1 MSREQRGPNEK
12 LGTVLA
18 LAGISNA
25 GLARR
30 VNDLGAQRGLTL
42 RYDKTSVAR
51 WVSKGMVPQGA
62 APHLIAAAIGAKLG
76 RPVPLHE
83 IGLADAD
90 PAPEVGLAFPRD
102 VAEAVRSATELYRLD
117 LAGRRAGSGGI
128 WQSLA
133 GSFSVSAYATPASR
147 WLISPADPSV
157 ERDAN
162 AARTAVLGPQ
172 GTTEGA
178 RTGAGAHGAP
188 GRAAGSSDVE
198 TTTESSTTAPAASST
213 EPSPTPDTADGAA
226 HGTPDAGGYSRVPAG
241 PAETPGSRRQSGPPA
256 AAGARPAAG
265 AQAADPPGPGTPA
278 PGSPRTASIPT
289 QPGPQNTSASG
300 TAASASARAVRS
312 DRAAKAA
319 PAPSAP
325 PRRGGGGASTGTGT
339 GTLAPPVTSDISP
352 LRVGHSDVAKLRE
365 AAQDARRWDSKYGGG
380 DWRSSMVPEC
390 LRVDAAPLLLGSY
403 SDEVGRA
410 LFGAAAELTRLAGW
424 MAFDTGQQEAAQRY
438 YIQALRL
445 ARAAADVPLGG
456 YVLASMSLQATYRG
470 FADEG
475 VDLAQAAVERNR
487 GLATARTMSF
497 FRLVEA
503 RAHAKA
509 NDAPAAG
516 AALKAAEGWLERSRD
531 GDADPSWL
539 GFYSYDR
546 FAADAAEC
554 HLDLKAPRQ
563 VRRFTEQA
571 LSRPTEE
578 FVRSH
583 GLRLVVS
590 AVAELESGNLDA
602 ACAAGTRAVEV
613 AGRISSAR
621 TTEYVR
627 DLLHRLEPYGHEPRV
642 AELRERAR
650 PLLVAPA

>member
-1 MSREQRGPNEK
+1 MSRELREPNEK
-12 LGTVLA
+12 LGAVLA

-102 VAEAVRSATELYRLD
+102 VGAAVRSATDLYRLD
-117 LAGRRAGSGGI
+117 LAGRRGGGGI

-133 GSFSVSAYATPASR
+133 GSFSVAAYATPASR
-147 WLISPADPSV
+147 WLISPADGSVAREPS
-157 ERDAN
+157 
-162 AARTAVLGPQ
+162 
-172 GTTEGA
+172 
-178 RTGAGAHGAP
+178 GAGGPVPIPPASSAVTSSAQDVPVHDPPAGGTPVRRAP
-188 GRAAGSSDVE
+188 GAG
-198 TTTESSTTAPAASST
+198 
-213 EPSPTPDTADGAA
+213 
-226 HGTPDAGGYSRVPAG
+226 
-241 PAETPGSRRQSGPPA
+241 A
-256 AAGARPAAG
+256 AAGAAAGQVAVPAAG
-265 AQAADPPGPGTPA
+265 SAA
-278 PGSPRTASIPT
+278 GSPAVPTAGQTAGPAAGPT
-289 QPGPQNTSASG
+289 TGPVTGAAGSLTAPPSTVVPAQPGAET
-300 TAASASARAVRS
+300 
-312 DRAAKAA
+312 
-319 PAPSAP
+319 
-325 PRRGGGGASTGTGT
+325 PRDHGQ
-339 GTLAPPVTSDISP
+339 
-352 LRVGHSDVAKLRE
+352 RVGHSDVAKLRE
-365 AAQDARRWDSKYGGG
+365 AAEDARRWDSKYGGG

-403 SDEVGRA
+403 TDEVGRA
-410 LFGAAAELTRLAGW
+410 LFGATAELTRLAGW

-456 YVLASMSLQATYRG
+456 YVLASMSLQATYRD
-470 FADEG
+470 FPDEG

-509 NDAPAAG
+509 GDSAAAG
-516 AALKAAEGWLERSRD
+516 AALRAAEGWLERARA
-531 GDADPSWL
+531 GDPDPTWL

-554 HLDLKAPRQ
+554 YRDLKLPRQ

-578 FVRSH
+578 YVRSH

-627 DLLHRLEPYGHEPRV
+627 DLLHRLEPYGDEPRV

-650 PLLVAPA
+650 PLLVAQA

>member
-12 LGTVLA
+12 LGAVLA

-62 APHLIAAAIGAKLG
+62 APHLIAAAIGQKLG

-102 VAEAVRSATELYRLD
+102 VGAAVKSATELYRLD
-117 LAGRRAGSGGI
+117 LAGRRAGGGGI

-133 GSFSVSAYATPASR
+133 GSFAVSAYATPASR
-147 WLISPADPSV
+147 WLITPADSSV
-157 ERDAN
+157 ERSPES
-162 AARTAVLGPQ
+162 AA
-172 GTTEGA
+172 EG
-178 RTGAGAHGAP
+178 
-188 GRAAGSSDVE
+188 
-198 TTTESSTTAPAASST
+198 
-213 EPSPTPDTADGAA
+213 DTA
-226 HGTPDAGGYSRVPAG
+226 
-241 PAETPGSRRQSGPPA
+241 A
-256 AAGARPAAG
+256 AAGE
-265 AQAADPPGPGTPA
+265 
-278 PGSPRTASIPT
+278 
-289 QPGPQNTSASG
+289 
-300 TAASASARAVRS
+300 
-312 DRAAKAA
+312 
-319 PAPSAP
+319 
-325 PRRGGGGASTGTGT
+325 
-339 GTLAPPVTSDISP
+339 TLQ
-352 LRVGHSDVAKLRE
+352 RVGHSDVHKLRE
-365 AAQDARRWDSKYGGG
+365 AAEDARRWDSKYGGG

-390 LRVDAAPLLLGSY
+390 LRVEAAPLLLGSY

-410 LFGAAAELTRLAGW
+410 LFGATAELTRLAGW

-470 FADEG
+470 FGDEG
-475 VDLAQAAVERNR
+475 VDLAQAAIERNR

-497 FRLVEA
+497 FRLIEA
-503 RAHAKA
+503 RAHARA
-509 NDAPAAG
+509 GDAQAAG
-516 AALKAAEGWLERSRD
+516 AALKAAEGWLERARD
-531 GDADPSWL
+531 GDNDPQWL

-554 HLDLKAPRQ
+554 YRDLKAPRQ

-602 ACAAGTRAVEV
+602 ACAQGLRAVEV

-627 DLLHRLEPYGHEPRV
+627 DLLHRLEAHGDEPRV

>member
-62 APHLIAAAIGAKLG
+62 APHLIAAAIGQKLG

-102 VAEAVRSATELYRLD
+102 VGAAVKSATELYRLD
-117 LAGRRAGSGGI
+117 LAGRRAGGGI

-133 GSFSVSAYATPASR
+133 GSFAVSAYATPASR
-147 WLISPADPSV
+147 WLITPADSSV
-157 ERDAN
+157 ARDVSSETPRDAGH
-162 AARTAVLGPQ
+162 ADDS
-172 GTTEGA
+172 
-178 RTGAGAHGAP
+178 GAP
-188 GRAAGSSDVE
+188 M
-198 TTTESSTTAPAASST
+198 
-213 EPSPTPDTADGAA
+213 
-226 HGTPDAGGYSRVPAG
+226 
-241 PAETPGSRRQSGPPA
+241 
-256 AAGARPAAG
+256 
-265 AQAADPPGPGTPA
+265 
-278 PGSPRTASIPT
+278 
-289 QPGPQNTSASG
+289 
-300 TAASASARAVRS
+300 
-312 DRAAKAA
+312 K
-319 PAPSAP
+319 
-325 PRRGGGGASTGTGT
+325 
-339 GTLAPPVTSDISP
+339 
-352 LRVGHSDVAKLRE
+352 VGHSDVLKLRE
-365 AAQDARRWDSKYGGG
+365 AAEDARRWDSKYGGG

-390 LRVDAAPLLLGSY
+390 LRVEAAPLLLGSY

-410 LFGAAAELTRLAGW
+410 LFGASAELTRLAGW

-470 FADEG
+470 FGDEG
-475 VDLAQAAVERNR
+475 VDLAQAALERNR

-503 RAHAKA
+503 RAHARA
-509 NDAPAAG
+509 NDAQAAG
-516 AALKAAEGWLERSRD
+516 AALRAAEGWLERARD
-531 GDADPSWL
+531 GDHDPTWL
-539 GFYSYDR
+539 GFYGYDR

-554 HLDLKAPRQ
+554 YRDLKAPRQ

-602 ACAAGTRAVEV
+602 ACEQGTRALEV

-621 TTEYVR
+621 TTEYVK
-627 DLLHRLEPYGHEPRV
+627 DLLHRLEPYGDEPRV
-642 AELRERAR
+642 VELRERAR

>member
-1 MSREQRGPNEK
+1 MFCTDGHTPMGSARHFCNRDRGPGDGSHPAAQASVRMPHAGQGRGGRLCVEGWAMSREQRGPNEK

-102 VAEAVRSATELYRLD
+102 VGAAVKSATELYRLD

-128 WQSLA
+128 WQSLT

-147 WLISPADPSV
+147 WLITPADPSV
-157 ERDAN
+157 ERIPEA
-162 AARTAVLGPQ
+162 G
-172 GTTEGA
+172 
-178 RTGAGAHGAP
+178 GAGAAGHGSGGP
-188 GRAAGSSDVE
+188 GGIGHGGVGQPGGTASGAGSSV
-198 TTTESSTTAPAASST
+198 
-213 EPSPTPDTADGAA
+213 GA
-226 HGTPDAGGYSRVPAG
+226 GT
-241 PAETPGSRRQSGPPA
+241 GS
-256 AAGARPAAG
+256 
-265 AQAADPPGPGTPA
+265 
-278 PGSPRTASIPT
+278 
-289 QPGPQNTSASG
+289 
-300 TAASASARAVRS
+300 
-312 DRAAKAA
+312 
-319 PAPSAP
+319 
-325 PRRGGGGASTGTGT
+325 GTGT
-339 GTLAPPVTSDISP
+339 GIGPGTGPGGHGAADTASDEAPT
-352 LRVGHSDVAKLRE
+352 RVGHSDVAKLRE
-365 AAQDARRWDSKYGGG
+365 AAEDARRWDSKYGGG

-410 LFGAAAELTRLAGW
+410 LFGATAELTRLAGW

-456 YVLASMSLQATYRG
+456 YVLASMSLQAVYRG

-475 VDLAQAAVERNR
+475 VDLAQAAIERNR

-509 NDAPAAG
+509 NDAAAAG
-516 AALKAAEGWLERSRD
+516 AALKSSEGWLERSRE
-531 GDADPSWL
+531 GDCDPTWL

-546 FAADAAEC
+546 FCADAAEC
-554 HLDLKAPRQ
+554 YRDLKAPRQ

-627 DLLHRLEPYGHEPRV
+627 DLLNRLEPYGDEPRV

-650 PLLVAPA
+650 PLLMAPV

>member
-62 APHLIAAAIGAKLG
+62 APHLIAAAIGQKLG

-102 VAEAVRSATELYRLD
+102 VGAAVKSATELYRLD

-133 GSFSVSAYATPASR
+133 GSFAVSAYATPASR
-147 WLISPADPSV
+147 WLITPADSSV
-157 ERDAN
+157 ARDV
-162 AARTAVLGPQ
+162 VL
-172 GTTEGA
+172 
-178 RTGAGAHGAP
+178 
-188 GRAAGSSDVE
+188 D
-198 TTTESSTTAPAASST
+198 
-213 EPSPTPDTADGAA
+213 EPRELGHSE
-226 HGTPDAGGYSRVPAG
+226 DAG
-241 PAETPGSRRQSGPPA
+241 
-256 AAGARPAAG
+256 
-265 AQAADPPGPGTPA
+265 
-278 PGSPRTASIPT
+278 
-289 QPGPQNTSASG
+289 QPM
-300 TAASASARAVRS
+300 
-312 DRAAKAA
+312 K
-319 PAPSAP
+319 
-325 PRRGGGGASTGTGT
+325 
-339 GTLAPPVTSDISP
+339 
-352 LRVGHSDVAKLRE
+352 VGHSDVVKLRE
-365 AAQDARRWDSKYGGG
+365 AAEDARRWDSKYGGG

-390 LRVDAAPLLLGSY
+390 LRVEAAPLLLGSY
-403 SDEVGRA
+403 SDEVGRS
-410 LFGAAAELTRLAGW
+410 LFGASAELTRLAGW

-470 FADEG
+470 FGDEG
-475 VDLAQAAVERNR
+475 VDLAQAALERNR

-503 RAHAKA
+503 RAHARA
-509 NDAPAAG
+509 NDAQAAG
-516 AALKAAEGWLERSRD
+516 AALRAAEGWLERARD
-531 GDADPSWL
+531 GDNDPSWL
-539 GFYSYDR
+539 GFYGYDR

-554 HLDLKAPRQ
+554 YRDLKAPRQ

-571 LSRPTEE
+571 LKRPTEE

-602 ACAAGTRAVEV
+602 ACEQGTRALEV

-621 TTEYVR
+621 TTEYVK
-627 DLLHRLEPYGHEPRV
+627 DLLHRLEPYGDEPRV
-642 AELRERAR
+642 VELRERAR

>member
-30 VNDLGAQRGLTL
+30 VNDLGSQRGLTL

-102 VAEAVRSATELYRLD
+102 VSAAVRSATELYRLD
-117 LAGRRAGSGGI
+117 LAGRRAGGGGI

-133 GSFSVSAYATPASR
+133 GSFAVSAYATPASR
-147 WLISPADPSV
+147 WLITPADSSV
-157 ERDAN
+157 ARDS
-162 AARTAVLGPQ
+162 TA
-172 GTTEGA
+172 
-178 RTGAGAHGAP
+178 
-188 GRAAGSSDVE
+188 SD
-198 TTTESSTTAPAASST
+198 ESA
-213 EPSPTPDTADGAA
+213 
-226 HGTPDAGGYSRVPAG
+226 PDA
-241 PAETPGSRRQSGPPA
+241 T
-256 AAGARPAAG
+256 
-265 AQAADPPGPGTPA
+265 
-278 PGSPRTASIPT
+278 
-289 QPGPQNTSASG
+289 
-300 TAASASARAVRS
+300 
-312 DRAAKAA
+312 
-319 PAPSAP
+319 
-325 PRRGGGGASTGTGT
+325 
-339 GTLAPPVTSDISP
+339 P
-352 LRVGHSDVAKLRE
+352 LRVGHADVAKLRE
-365 AAQDARRWDSKYGGG
+365 AAEDARRWDSKYGGG

-403 SDEVGRA
+403 SDDVGRS
-410 LFGAAAELTRLAGW
+410 LFGATSELTRLAGW

-475 VDLAQAAVERNR
+475 VDLAQAALERNR

-509 NDAPAAG
+509 GDAQAAG
-516 AALKAAEGWLERSRD
+516 AALKAAEGWLERARE
-531 GDADPSWL
+531 GDPDPTWL

-554 HLDLKAPRQ
+554 YRDLKAPRQ

-627 DLLHRLEPYGHEPRV
+627 DLLHRLEPYGDEPRV

>member
-1 MSREQRGPNEK
+1 MSRELREPNEK
-12 LGTVLA
+12 LGAVLA

-90 PAPEVGLAFPRD
+90 PAPEVGLSFPRD
-102 VAEAVRSATELYRLD
+102 VGDAVRSATDLYRLD
-117 LAGRRAGSGGI
+117 LAGRRGGGGI

-147 WLISPADPSV
+147 WLISPADSSV
-157 ERDAN
+157 
-162 AARTAVLGPQ
+162 AR
-172 GTTEGA
+172 E
-178 RTGAGAHGAP
+178 
-188 GRAAGSSDVE
+188 
-198 TTTESSTTAPAASST
+198 
-213 EPSPTPDTADGAA
+213 
-226 HGTPDAGGYSRVPAG
+226 
-241 PAETPGSRRQSGPPA
+241 PA
-256 AAGARPAAG
+256 AAGPARSAVSSASPSLPSGSTSSGSGSSGSGSGSTG
-265 AQAADPPGPGTPA
+265 A
-278 PGSPRTASIPT
+278 TASV
-289 QPGPQNTSASG
+289 
-300 TAASASARAVRS
+300 SASAVPTGPSSPPASAVV
-312 DRAAKAA
+312 
-319 PAPSAP
+319 PAPPSGETPHAP
-325 PRRGGGGASTGTGT
+325 PAVPTVLGLSDAS
-339 GTLAPPVTSDISP
+339 PQ
-352 LRVGHSDVAKLRE
+352 RVGHSDVSKLRE
-365 AAQDARRWDSKYGGG
+365 AAEDARRWDSKYGGG

-410 LFGAAAELTRLAGW
+410 LFGATAELTRLAGW

-456 YVLASMSLQATYRG
+456 YVLASMSLQATYRD
-470 FADEG
+470 FPDEG

-497 FRLVEA
+497 FRLIEA

-509 NDAPAAG
+509 GDSAAAE
-516 AALKAAEGWLERSRD
+516 AALRASEGWLERAR
-531 GDADPSWL
+531 DADPDPTWL

-554 HLDLKAPRQ
+554 YRDLKLPRQ

-578 FVRSH
+578 YVRSH

-602 ACAAGTRAVEV
+602 ACAAGARAVEV

-627 DLLHRLEPYGHEPRV
+627 DLLHRLEPYGDEPRV

>member
-1 MSREQRGPNEK
+1 MSRELRGPNEK

-62 APHLIAAAIGAKLG
+62 APHLIAAAIASKLG

-102 VAEAVRSATELYRLD
+102 IGQAVRSATDLYRLD
-117 LAGRRAGSGGI
+117 LAGRRGGGGI

-133 GSFSVSAYATPASR
+133 GSFAVTAYATPASR
-147 WLISPADPSV
+147 WLISPADSSV
-157 ERDAN
+157 
-162 AARTAVLGPQ
+162 AREPTAHQHPHQ
-172 GTTEGA
+172 
-178 RTGAGAHGAP
+178 
-188 GRAAGSSDVE
+188 
-198 TTTESSTTAPAASST
+198 
-213 EPSPTPDTADGAA
+213 
-226 HGTPDAGGYSRVPAG
+226 
-241 PAETPGSRRQSGPPA
+241 
-256 AAGARPAAG
+256 
-265 AQAADPPGPGTPA
+265 PA
-278 PGSPRTASIPT
+278 PRH
-289 QPGPQNTSASG
+289 QPHP
-300 TAASASARAVRS
+300 
-312 DRAAKAA
+312 
-319 PAPSAP
+319 PSAP
-325 PRRGGGGASTGTGT
+325 RQQPPPAQQHQNGAPAQDGT
-339 GTLAPPVTSDISP
+339 PQ
-352 LRVGHSDVAKLRE
+352 RVGHSDVRKLRE
-365 AAQDARRWDSKYGGG
+365 AAEDARRWDSKYGGG

-390 LRVDAAPLLLGSY
+390 LRVDAAPLLLGAY

-445 ARAAADVPLGG
+445 ARGAADVPLGG

-475 VDLAQAAVERNR
+475 VDLAQAALERNR

-503 RAHAKA
+503 RAQAKA
-509 NDAPAAG
+509 GDGPACG
-516 AALKAAEGWLERSRD
+516 AALRASEGWLERSRQ
-531 GDADPSWL
+531 GDPDPSWL
-539 GFYSYDR
+539 DFYSYER

-554 HLDLKAPRQ
+554 YRDLKLPRQ
-563 VRRFTEQA
+563 VRRFTERA
-571 LSRPTEE
+571 LACPTEE

-627 DLLHRLEPYGHEPRV
+627 DLLHRLEPYGDEPRV
-642 AELRERAR
+642 VELRERAR

>member
-1 MSREQRGPNEK
+1 MSREQRGPNDK

-102 VAEAVRSATELYRLD
+102 VGEAVRSATELYRLD

-157 ERDAN
+157 ARAST
-162 AARTAVLGPQ
+162 AAVAAILGTHS
-172 GTTEGA
+172 GTHGTEGA
-178 RTGAGAHGAP
+178 QGASGAQGTSNAPGAALPPGASLPPGAP
-188 GRAAGSSDVE
+188 LL
-198 TTTESSTTAPAASST
+198 
-213 EPSPTPDTADGAA
+213 
-226 HGTPDAGGYSRVPAG
+226 
-241 PAETPGSRRQSGPPA
+241 SGH
-256 AAGARPAAG
+256 
-265 AQAADPPGPGTPA
+265 
-278 PGSPRTASIPT
+278 SLSIPV
-289 QPGPQNTSASG
+289 QPGPDSAH
-300 TAASASARAVRS
+300 AV
-312 DRAAKAA
+312 
-319 PAPSAP
+319 
-325 PRRGGGGASTGTGT
+325 
-339 GTLAPPVTSDISP
+339 SP
-352 LRVGHSDVAKLRE
+352 LRVGHSDVSKLRE

-516 AALKAAEGWLERSRD
+516 SALKAAEGWLERSRD

-627 DLLHRLEPYGHEPRV
+627 DLLHRLEPYGDEPRV
-642 AELRERAR
+642 VELRERAR

>member
-1 MSREQRGPNEK
+1 MSRELREPNEK
-12 LGTVLA
+12 LGAVLA

-102 VAEAVRSATELYRLD
+102 VGAAVRSATDLYRLD
-117 LAGRRAGSGGI
+117 LAGRRGGGGI

-133 GSFSVSAYATPASR
+133 GSFSVAAYATPASR
-147 WLISPADPSV
+147 WLISPADSSV
-157 ERDAN
+157 
-162 AARTAVLGPQ
+162 AREPAGSRAPHLT
-172 GTTEGA
+172 
-178 RTGAGAHGAP
+178 TGA
-188 GRAAGSSDVE
+188 
-198 TTTESSTTAPAASST
+198 
-213 EPSPTPDTADGAA
+213 PTPD
-226 HGTPDAGGYSRVPAG
+226 G
-241 PAETPGSRRQSGPPA
+241 PATGGTTTGSATTGSATTDHAAPGSA
-256 AAGARPAAG
+256 
-265 AQAADPPGPGTPA
+265 A
-278 PGSPRTASIPT
+278 PGSPTADNATTDDPTAGTSAAPDPAARHSMVQSPVSATPSAHDAPAREATAAPGPRSSPDGRTTGPMTGLAGPMAGPASGPVAGPAT
-289 QPGPQNTSASG
+289 GPPSTVVPAQPGPET
-300 TAASASARAVRS
+300 
-312 DRAAKAA
+312 
-319 PAPSAP
+319 
-325 PRRGGGGASTGTGT
+325 PRDHGQ
-339 GTLAPPVTSDISP
+339 
-352 LRVGHSDVAKLRE
+352 RVGHSDVSKLRE
-365 AAQDARRWDSKYGGG
+365 AAEDARRWDSKYGGG

-403 SDEVGRA
+403 TDEVGRA
-410 LFGAAAELTRLAGW
+410 LFGATAELTRLAGW

-456 YVLASMSLQATYRG
+456 YVLASMSLQATYRD
-470 FADEG
+470 FPDEG

-509 NDAPAAG
+509 GDSTAAG
-516 AALKAAEGWLERSRD
+516 AALRAAEGWLERSRE
-531 GDADPSWL
+531 GDPDPTWL

-554 HLDLKAPRQ
+554 YRDLKLPRQ

-578 FVRSH
+578 YVRSH

-627 DLLHRLEPYGHEPRV
+627 DLLHRLEPYGDEPRV

>member
-1 MSREQRGPNEK
+1 MSREPRGPNEK
-12 LGTVLA
+12 LGAVLA

-51 WVSKGMVPQGA
+51 WVSKGMVPQGV
-62 APHLIAAAIGAKLG
+62 APHLIAAAIGSKLG

-102 VAEAVRSATELYRLD
+102 VGAAVRSATELYRLD
-117 LAGRRAGSGGI
+117 PAGRRGAGGGV

-133 GSFSVSAYATPASR
+133 GSFSVSAYAVPTSR
-147 WLISPADPSV
+147 WLIKPADSSV
-157 ERDAN
+157 ARDAS
-162 AARTAVLGPQ
+162 ALAGTAGI
-172 GTTEGA
+172 
-178 RTGAGAHGAP
+178 
-188 GRAAGSSDVE
+188 
-198 TTTESSTTAPAASST
+198 
-213 EPSPTPDTADGAA
+213 
-226 HGTPDAGGYSRVPAG
+226 VPAG
-241 PAETPGSRRQSGPPA
+241 PGTAGAGPLSGPA
-256 AAGARPAAG
+256 DEQRPH
-265 AQAADPPGPGTPA
+265 
-278 PGSPRTASIPT
+278 
-289 QPGPQNTSASG
+289 
-300 TAASASARAVRS
+300 
-312 DRAAKAA
+312 
-319 PAPSAP
+319 
-325 PRRGGGGASTGTGT
+325 
-339 GTLAPPVTSDISP
+339 PPVPTS

-365 AAQDARRWDSKYGGG
+365 AAQEARRWDSKYGGG

-390 LRVDAAPLLLGSY
+390 LRVDATPLLLGSY
-403 SDEVGRA
+403 SDEVGRS
-410 LFGAAAELTRLAGW
+410 LFGATAELTRLAGW

-475 VDLAQAAVERNR
+475 VDLAQAALERNR

-497 FRLVEA
+497 FHLVEA
-503 RAHAKA
+503 RALAKA
-509 NDAPAAG
+509 GDSAACG
-516 AALKAAEGWLERSRD
+516 TSLAAAEGWLERSRD
-531 GDADPSWL
+531 GDPDPSWL
-539 GFYSYDR
+539 DFYSYDR
-546 FAADAAEC
+546 LAADAAEC
-554 HLDLKAPRQ
+554 YRDLKAPRQ

-627 DLLHRLEPYGHEPRV
+627 DLLHRLEPYGDEPRV

-650 PLLVAPA
+650 PLLAAPA

>member
-12 LGTVLA
+12 LGAVLA

-62 APHLIAAAIGAKLG
+62 APHLIAAAIGQKLG

-102 VAEAVRSATELYRLD
+102 VGQAVKSATELYRLD
-117 LAGRRAGSGGI
+117 LAGRRAGAGGI

-133 GSFSVSAYATPASR
+133 GSFAVSAYATPASR
-147 WLISPADPSV
+147 WLITPADSSV
-157 ERDAN
+157 AREAN
-162 AARTAVLGPQ
+162 SA
-172 GTTEGA
+172 EGS
-178 RTGAGAHGAP
+178 GAP
-188 GRAAGSSDVE
+188 
-198 TTTESSTTAPAASST
+198 
-213 EPSPTPDTADGAA
+213 
-226 HGTPDAGGYSRVPAG
+226 
-241 PAETPGSRRQSGPPA
+241 
-256 AAGARPAAG
+256 
-265 AQAADPPGPGTPA
+265 
-278 PGSPRTASIPT
+278 I
-289 QPGPQNTSASG
+289 
-300 TAASASARAVRS
+300 
-312 DRAAKAA
+312 K
-319 PAPSAP
+319 
-325 PRRGGGGASTGTGT
+325 
-339 GTLAPPVTSDISP
+339 
-352 LRVGHSDVAKLRE
+352 VGHSDVQKLRE
-365 AAQDARRWDSKYGGG
+365 AAEDARRWDSKYGGG

-390 LRVDAAPLLLGSY
+390 LRVEAAPLLLGCY

-410 LFGAAAELTRLAGW
+410 LFGASAELTRLAGW

-470 FADEG
+470 FGDEG
-475 VDLAQAAVERNR
+475 VDLAQAALERNR

-503 RAHAKA
+503 RAHARA
-509 NDAPAAG
+509 GDAQAAG
-516 AALKAAEGWLERSRD
+516 TALKAAEGWLERSRD
-531 GDADPSWL
+531 GDNDPSWL
-539 GFYSYDR
+539 GFYGYDR

-554 HLDLKAPRQ
+554 YRDLKAPRQ

-571 LSRPTEE
+571 LSKPTEE

-602 ACAAGTRAVEV
+602 ACEQGVRAVEV

-621 TTEYVR
+621 TTEYVK
-627 DLLHRLEPYGHEPRV
+627 DLLHRLEPYGDEPRV
-642 AELRERAR
+642 VELRERAR
-650 PLLVAPA
+650 PLLMAPA

>member
-62 APHLIAAAIGAKLG
+62 APHLIAAAIGQKLG

-102 VAEAVRSATELYRLD
+102 VGQAVRSATELYRLD

-133 GSFSVSAYATPASR
+133 GSFAVSAYATPASR
-147 WLISPADPSV
+147 WLITPADSSV
-157 ERDAN
+157 
-162 AARTAVLGPQ
+162 ARGADSS
-172 GTTEGA
+172 EGS
-178 RTGAGAHGAP
+178 GAP
-188 GRAAGSSDVE
+188 L
-198 TTTESSTTAPAASST
+198 
-213 EPSPTPDTADGAA
+213 
-226 HGTPDAGGYSRVPAG
+226 
-241 PAETPGSRRQSGPPA
+241 
-256 AAGARPAAG
+256 
-265 AQAADPPGPGTPA
+265 
-278 PGSPRTASIPT
+278 
-289 QPGPQNTSASG
+289 
-300 TAASASARAVRS
+300 
-312 DRAAKAA
+312 K
-319 PAPSAP
+319 
-325 PRRGGGGASTGTGT
+325 
-339 GTLAPPVTSDISP
+339 
-352 LRVGHSDVAKLRE
+352 VGHSDVQKLRE
-365 AAQDARRWDSKYGGG
+365 AAEDARRWDSKYGGG

-390 LRVDAAPLLLGSY
+390 LRVEAAPLLLGSY

-410 LFGAAAELTRLAGW
+410 LFGASAELTRLAGW

-470 FADEG
+470 FGDEG
-475 VDLAQAAVERNR
+475 VDLAQAALERNR

-503 RAHAKA
+503 RSHARA
-509 NDAPAAG
+509 GDAQAAG

-531 GDADPSWL
+531 GDNDPSWL

-554 HLDLKAPRQ
+554 YRDLKAPRQ

-571 LSRPTEE
+571 LSKPTEE

-602 ACAAGTRAVEV
+602 ACEQGVRAVEV

-621 TTEYVR
+621 TTEYVK
-627 DLLHRLEPYGHEPRV
+627 DLLHRLEPYGDEPRV
-642 AELRERAR
+642 VELRERAR
-650 PLLVAPA
+650 PLLMAPA

>member
-12 LGTVLA
+12 LGAVLA

-62 APHLIAAAIGAKLG
+62 APHLIAAAIGQKLG

-102 VAEAVRSATELYRLD
+102 VAQAVRSATELYRLD
-117 LAGRRAGSGGI
+117 FAGRRAGAGGI

-133 GSFSVSAYATPASR
+133 GSFAVSAYATPASR
-147 WLISPADPSV
+147 WLITPADSSV
-157 ERDAN
+157 ARD
-162 AARTAVLGPQ
+162 TDS
-172 GTTEGA
+172 TEGS
-178 RTGAGAHGAP
+178 GAP
-188 GRAAGSSDVE
+188 
-198 TTTESSTTAPAASST
+198 
-213 EPSPTPDTADGAA
+213 
-226 HGTPDAGGYSRVPAG
+226 
-241 PAETPGSRRQSGPPA
+241 
-256 AAGARPAAG
+256 
-265 AQAADPPGPGTPA
+265 
-278 PGSPRTASIPT
+278 I
-289 QPGPQNTSASG
+289 
-300 TAASASARAVRS
+300 
-312 DRAAKAA
+312 K
-319 PAPSAP
+319 
-325 PRRGGGGASTGTGT
+325 
-339 GTLAPPVTSDISP
+339 
-352 LRVGHSDVAKLRE
+352 VGHSDVQKLRE
-365 AAQDARRWDSKYGGG
+365 AAEDARRWDSKYGGG

-390 LRVDAAPLLLGSY
+390 LRVEAAPLLLGSY

-410 LFGAAAELTRLAGW
+410 LFGASAELTRLAGW

-470 FADEG
+470 FGDEG
-475 VDLAQAAVERNR
+475 VDLAQAALERNR

-503 RAHAKA
+503 RAHARA
-509 NDAPAAG
+509 GDAQAAG
-516 AALKAAEGWLERSRD
+516 TALKAAEGWLERSRE
-531 GDADPSWL
+531 GDNDPSWL
-539 GFYSYDR
+539 GFYGYDR

-554 HLDLKAPRQ
+554 YRDLKAPRQ

-571 LSRPTEE
+571 LSKPTEE

-602 ACAAGTRAVEV
+602 ACEQGVRAVEV

-621 TTEYVR
+621 TTEYVK
-627 DLLHRLEPYGHEPRV
+627 DLLHRLEPYGDEPRV
-642 AELRERAR
+642 VELRERAR
-650 PLLVAPA
+650 PLLMAPA

>member
-102 VAEAVRSATELYRLD
+102 VGEAVRSATELYRLD

-147 WLISPADPSV
+147 WLISPADATV
-157 ERDAN
+157 ERDATAAGAPAFDAQGARGAHSGAEAQSPPGKAAQSAVPPGAPAALN
-162 AARTAVLGPQ
+162 AQAARTALGTLGAL
-172 GTTEGA
+172 GT
-178 RTGAGAHGAP
+178 RQ
-188 GRAAGSSDVE
+188 
-198 TTTESSTTAPAASST
+198 APAI
-213 EPSPTPDTADGAA
+213 
-226 HGTPDAGGYSRVPAG
+226 PAQ
-241 PAETPGSRRQSGPPA
+241 P
-256 AAGARPAAG
+256 RPE
-265 AQAADPPGPGTPA
+265 
-278 PGSPRTASIPT
+278 
-289 QPGPQNTSASG
+289 
-300 TAASASARAVRS
+300 
-312 DRAAKAA
+312 AA
-319 PAPSAP
+319 PASGSTPASVSAP
-325 PRRGGGGASTGTGT
+325 APAPAPVSTTISATVGS
-339 GTLAPPVTSDISP
+339 TSDISP
-352 LRVGHSDVAKLRE
+352 LRVGHSDVSKLRE

-509 NDAPAAG
+509 NDASAAG
-516 AALKAAEGWLERSRD
+516 SALKAAESWLERSRD

>member
-102 VAEAVRSATELYRLD
+102 VGEAVKSATELYRLD
-117 LAGRRAGSGGI
+117 LAGRRAGGGGI

-133 GSFSVSAYATPASR
+133 GSFAVSAYATPASR
-147 WLISPADPSV
+147 WLITPADPSV
-157 ERDAN
+157 ERLVGSPA
-162 AARTAVLGPQ
+162 
-172 GTTEGA
+172 
-178 RTGAGAHGAP
+178 GAGQAAP
-188 GRAAGSSDVE
+188 AAGS
-198 TTTESSTTAPAASST
+198 APVAA
-213 EPSPTPDTADGAA
+213 EAPDGTDAA
-226 HGTPDAGGYSRVPAG
+226 V
-241 PAETPGSRRQSGPPA
+241 
-256 AAGARPAAG
+256 
-265 AQAADPPGPGTPA
+265 
-278 PGSPRTASIPT
+278 
-289 QPGPQNTSASG
+289 
-300 TAASASARAVRS
+300 
-312 DRAAKAA
+312 
-319 PAPSAP
+319 
-325 PRRGGGGASTGTGT
+325 
-339 GTLAPPVTSDISP
+339 
-352 LRVGHSDVAKLRE
+352 RVGHSDVAKLRE
-365 AAQDARRWDSKYGGG
+365 AAEDARRWDSKYGGG

-410 LFGAAAELTRLAGW
+410 LFGATAELTRLAGW

-475 VDLAQAAVERNR
+475 VDLAQAALERNR

-509 NDAPAAG
+509 NDALAAG
-516 AALKAAEGWLERSRD
+516 QALKAAEGWLERSRE

-554 HLDLKAPRQ
+554 YRDLKAPRQ

-627 DLLHRLEPYGHEPRV
+627 DLLHRLEPYGDEPRV
-642 AELRERAR
+642 MELRERAR
-650 PLLVAPA
+650 PLLAAPA

>member
-12 LGTVLA
+12 LGAVLA

-62 APHLIAAAIGAKLG
+62 APHLIAAAIGQKLG

-102 VAEAVRSATELYRLD
+102 VGQAVKSATELYRLD

-133 GSFSVSAYATPASR
+133 GSFAVSAYATPASR
-147 WLISPADPSV
+147 WLITPADSSV
-157 ERDAN
+157 AREAN
-162 AARTAVLGPQ
+162 SA
-172 GTTEGA
+172 EES
-178 RTGAGAHGAP
+178 GAP
-188 GRAAGSSDVE
+188 
-198 TTTESSTTAPAASST
+198 
-213 EPSPTPDTADGAA
+213 
-226 HGTPDAGGYSRVPAG
+226 
-241 PAETPGSRRQSGPPA
+241 
-256 AAGARPAAG
+256 
-265 AQAADPPGPGTPA
+265 
-278 PGSPRTASIPT
+278 I
-289 QPGPQNTSASG
+289 
-300 TAASASARAVRS
+300 
-312 DRAAKAA
+312 K
-319 PAPSAP
+319 
-325 PRRGGGGASTGTGT
+325 
-339 GTLAPPVTSDISP
+339 
-352 LRVGHSDVAKLRE
+352 VGHSDVQKLRE

-390 LRVDAAPLLLGSY
+390 LRVEAAPLLLGSY

-410 LFGAAAELTRLAGW
+410 LFGATAELTRLAGW

-470 FADEG
+470 FGDEG
-475 VDLAQAAVERNR
+475 VDLAQAALERNR

-503 RAHAKA
+503 RAHARA
-509 NDAPAAG
+509 SDAQAAG
-516 AALKAAEGWLERSRD
+516 AALKAAEGWLERSRE
-531 GDADPSWL
+531 GDNDPSWL
-539 GFYSYDR
+539 GFYGYDR

-554 HLDLKAPRQ
+554 YRDLKAPRQ

-571 LSRPTEE
+571 LSKPTEE

-602 ACAAGTRAVEV
+602 ACEQGVRAVEV

-621 TTEYVR
+621 TTEYVK
-627 DLLHRLEPYGHEPRV
+627 DLLHRLEPYGDEPRV
-642 AELRERAR
+642 VELRERAR
-650 PLLVAPA
+650 PLLMALA

>member
-1 MSREQRGPNEK
+1 MSRELREPNEK
-12 LGTVLA
+12 LGAVLA

-102 VAEAVRSATELYRLD
+102 VGAAVRSATDLYRLD
-117 LAGRRAGSGGI
+117 LAGRRGGGGI

-147 WLISPADPSV
+147 WLISPADSSV
-157 ERDAN
+157 
-162 AARTAVLGPQ
+162 AREPGP
-172 GTTEGA
+172 
-178 RTGAGAHGAP
+178 AGEPDAP
-188 GRAAGSSDVE
+188 GLPGAVAPADGGTPAGGGVRAGGA
-198 TTTESSTTAPAASST
+198 APAAGGVR
-213 EPSPTPDTADGAA
+213 TAPPPRAA
-226 HGTPDAGGYSRVPAG
+226 SAPAA
-241 PAETPGSRRQSGPPA
+241 PRRTAETPAQGVVP
-256 AAGARPAAG
+256 ARPG
-265 AQAADPPGPGTPA
+265 GET
-278 PGSPRTASIPT
+278 
-289 QPGPQNTSASG
+289 
-300 TAASASARAVRS
+300 
-312 DRAAKAA
+312 AA
-319 PAPSAP
+319 PAAVLPD
-325 PRRGGGGASTGTGT
+325 
-339 GTLAPPVTSDISP
+339 VSP
-352 LRVGHSDVAKLRE
+352 QRVGHSDVAKLRE
-365 AAQDARRWDSKYGGG
+365 AAEDARRWDSKYGGG

-403 SDEVGRA
+403 TDEVGRA
-410 LFGAAAELTRLAGW
+410 LFGATAELTRLAGW

-456 YVLASMSLQATYRG
+456 YVLASMSLQATYRD
-470 FADEG
+470 FPDEG

-509 NDAPAAG
+509 GDSAAAG
-516 AALKAAEGWLERSRD
+516 SALRAAEGWLERSRE
-531 GDADPSWL
+531 GDSDPTWL

-554 HLDLKAPRQ
+554 YRDLKLPRQ

-578 FVRSH
+578 YVRSH

-627 DLLHRLEPYGHEPRV
+627 DLLHRLEPYGDEPRV

-650 PLLVAPA
+650 PLLVTPA

>member
-1 MSREQRGPNEK
+1 MSREPRGPNEK

-62 APHLIAAAIGAKLG
+62 APHLIAAAIAAKLG

-90 PAPEVGLAFPRD
+90 PAPEVGLSFPRD
-102 VAEAVRSATELYRLD
+102 VGQAVRSATELYRLD
-117 LAGRRAGSGGI
+117 VAGRRGGGGI

-133 GSFSVSAYATPASR
+133 GSFSVSAYSTPASR
-147 WLISPADPSV
+147 WLITPADSSV
-157 ERDAN
+157 AREPQQ
-162 AARTAVLGPQ
+162 AAREAATA
-172 GTTEGA
+172 A
-178 RTGAGAHGAP
+178 ASGAGADCGL
-188 GRAAGSSDVE
+188 
-198 TTTESSTTAPAASST
+198 
-213 EPSPTPDTADGAA
+213 
-226 HGTPDAGGYSRVPAG
+226 
-241 PAETPGSRRQSGPPA
+241 
-256 AAGARPAAG
+256 
-265 AQAADPPGPGTPA
+265 
-278 PGSPRTASIPT
+278 
-289 QPGPQNTSASG
+289 PQ
-300 TAASASARAVRS
+300 
-312 DRAAKAA
+312 
-319 PAPSAP
+319 
-325 PRRGGGGASTGTGT
+325 
-339 GTLAPPVTSDISP
+339 
-352 LRVGHSDVAKLRE
+352 RVGHSDVTKLRE
-365 AAQDARRWDSKYGGG
+365 AADDARRWDSKYGGG

-410 LFGAAAELTRLAGW
+410 LFGATAELTRLAGW

-475 VDLAQAAVERNR
+475 VDLAQAALERNR
-487 GLATARTMSF
+487 GLATARAMSF

-503 RAHAKA
+503 RAQAKA
-509 NDAPAAG
+509 GDGPACG
-516 AALKAAEGWLERSRD
+516 TALKAAEGWLERARP
-531 GDADPSWL
+531 GDPDPSWL
-539 GFYSYDR
+539 DFYTQER

-554 HLDLKAPRQ
+554 YRDLRVPRQ
-563 VRRFTEQA
+563 VQRFTEQA
-571 LSRPTEE
+571 LARPTEE

-602 ACAAGTRAVEV
+602 ACAAGARALEV

-627 DLLHRLEPYGHEPRV
+627 DLLHRLEPYGNEPRV
-642 AELRERAR
+642 VELRERAR
-650 PLLVAPA
+650 PLLVAHG

>member
-1 MSREQRGPNEK
+1 MSRELREPNEK
-12 LGTVLA
+12 LGAVLA

-90 PAPEVGLAFPRD
+90 PAPEVGLSFPRD
-102 VAEAVRSATELYRLD
+102 VGDAVRSATDLYRLD
-117 LAGRRAGSGGI
+117 LAGRRGGGGI

-147 WLISPADPSV
+147 WLISPADSSV
-157 ERDAN
+157 AREP
-162 AARTAVLGPQ
+162 AAVAGGPGAAAVAGP
-172 GTTEGA
+172 A
-178 RTGAGAHGAP
+178 A
-188 GRAAGSSDVE
+188 AAGS
-198 TTTESSTTAPAASST
+198 
-213 EPSPTPDTADGAA
+213 
-226 HGTPDAGGYSRVPAG
+226 
-241 PAETPGSRRQSGPPA
+241 
-256 AAGARPAAG
+256 
-265 AQAADPPGPGTPA
+265 GPGTGSGPA
-278 PGSPRTASIPT
+278 RAAVS
-289 QPGPQNTSASG
+289 SASPSTPSG
-300 TAASASARAVRS
+300 SASVGAPASVSASA
-312 DRAAKAA
+312 
-319 PAPSAP
+319 APSTPSSPPASAVVPALPSGETPHAP
-325 PRRGGGGASTGTGT
+325 PLVPTVLG
-339 GTLAPPVTSDISP
+339 LSDSSP
-352 LRVGHSDVAKLRE
+352 QRVGHSDVGKLRE
-365 AAQDARRWDSKYGGG
+365 AAEDARRWDSKYGGG

-410 LFGAAAELTRLAGW
+410 LFGATAELTRLAGW

-456 YVLASMSLQATYRG
+456 YVLASMSLQATYRD
-470 FADEG
+470 FPDEG

-497 FRLVEA
+497 FRLIEA

-509 NDAPAAG
+509 GDSAAAE
-516 AALKAAEGWLERSRD
+516 AALRASEGWLERAR
-531 GDADPSWL
+531 DADHDPTWL

-554 HLDLKAPRQ
+554 YRDLKLPRQ

-578 FVRSH
+578 YVRSH

-602 ACAAGTRAVEV
+602 ACAAGARAVEV

-627 DLLHRLEPYGHEPRV
+627 DLLHRLEPYGDEPRV

>member
-102 VAEAVRSATELYRLD
+102 VGEAVRSATELYRLD
-117 LAGRRAGSGGI
+117 LAGRRAGGGGI

-147 WLISPADPSV
+147 WLISPADATV
-157 ERDAN
+157 ARDATAIGATALDTQGARGAQGGAGAQGPSGRAAEVTEPVPVAPPASGAQPTPGDRATLTAQ
-162 AARTAVLGPQ
+162 AARTALGTLGAL
-172 GTTEGA
+172 GT
-178 RTGAGAHGAP
+178 RQAP
-188 GRAAGSSDVE
+188 SIPAQPRPESTSAAPPAPV
-198 TTTESSTTAPAASST
+198 TAP
-213 EPSPTPDTADGAA
+213 
-226 HGTPDAGGYSRVPAG
+226 
-241 PAETPGSRRQSGPPA
+241 
-256 AAGARPAAG
+256 
-265 AQAADPPGPGTPA
+265 
-278 PGSPRTASIPT
+278 
-289 QPGPQNTSASG
+289 
-300 TAASASARAVRS
+300 
-312 DRAAKAA
+312 
-319 PAPSAP
+319 
-325 PRRGGGGASTGTGT
+325 
-339 GTLAPPVTSDISP
+339 SDISP
-352 LRVGHSDVAKLRE
+352 LRVGHSDVSKLRE

-509 NDAPAAG
+509 NDAAA
-516 AALKAAEGWLERSRD
+516 ASSALKAAEGWLERSRD
-531 GDADPSWL
+531 GDRDPSWL

>member
-1 MSREQRGPNEK
+1 MSRELRGPNEK

-30 VNDLGAQRGLTL
+30 VNDLGSQRGLTL

-102 VAEAVRSATELYRLD
+102 VGAAVRSATDLYRLD

-133 GSFSVSAYATPASR
+133 GSFAVSAYATPASR
-147 WLISPADPSV
+147 WLISPADSSV
-157 ERDAN
+157 ARDAAMAE
-162 AARTAVLGPQ
+162 AAR
-172 GTTEGA
+172 
-178 RTGAGAHGAP
+178 RAH
-188 GRAAGSSDVE
+188 
-198 TTTESSTTAPAASST
+198 
-213 EPSPTPDTADGAA
+213 AA
-226 HGTPDAGGYSRVPAG
+226 HGG
-241 PAETPGSRRQSGPPA
+241 PGATGPPA
-256 AAGARPAAG
+256 APL
-265 AQAADPPGPGTPA
+265 A
-278 PGSPRTASIPT
+278 PGA
-289 QPGPQNTSASG
+289 
-300 TAASASARAVRS
+300 
-312 DRAAKAA
+312 AA
-319 PAPSAP
+319 PAGP
-325 PRRGGGGASTGTGT
+325 PGADAGE
-339 GTLAPPVTSDISP
+339 VSP

-365 AAQDARRWDSKYGGG
+365 AAADARRWDSKYGGG

-390 LRVDAAPLLLGSY
+390 LRVDAAPLLLAAY
-403 SDEVGRA
+403 SDEVGRG
-410 LFGAAAELTRLAGW
+410 LFGATAELTRLAGW

-475 VDLAQAAVERNR
+475 VDLAQAALERNR

-509 NDAPAAG
+509 GDAAAAG
-516 AALKAAEGWLERSRD
+516 AALKAAEGWLERSRA

-554 HLDLKAPRQ
+554 YRDLKVPQ
-563 VRRFTEQA
+563 QMRRFNEQA

-578 FVRSH
+578 FARSH

-627 DLLHRLEPYGHEPRV
+627 DLLHRLEPYGDEPRV

>member
-1 MSREQRGPNEK
+1 MSREPRGPNEK

-102 VAEAVRSATELYRLD
+102 VASAVKAATDLYRLD
-117 LAGRRAGSGGI
+117 LGGRRGGGI
-128 WQSLA
+128 WQTLA
-133 GSFSVSAYATPASR
+133 GSFAVSAYATPASR
-147 WLISPADPSV
+147 WLITPADSSV
-157 ERDAN
+157 ARDAD
-162 AARTAVLGPQ
+162 AARAAAAAAAAAAALGN
-172 GTTEGA
+172 
-178 RTGAGAHGAP
+178 GAGED
-188 GRAAGSSDVE
+188 R
-198 TTTESSTTAPAASST
+198 ES
-213 EPSPTPDTADGAA
+213 G
-226 HGTPDAGGYSRVPAG
+226 
-241 PAETPGSRRQSGPPA
+241 
-256 AAGARPAAG
+256 
-265 AQAADPPGPGTPA
+265 
-278 PGSPRTASIPT
+278 
-289 QPGPQNTSASG
+289 
-300 TAASASARAVRS
+300 
-312 DRAAKAA
+312 
-319 PAPSAP
+319 
-325 PRRGGGGASTGTGT
+325 STGPK
-339 GTLAPPVTSDISP
+339 LI
-352 LRVGHSDVAKLRE
+352 RVGHTDVSKLRE
-365 AAQDARRWDSKYGGG
+365 AADEARRWDSKYGGG

-390 LRVDAAPLLLGSY
+390 LRVDAAPLLLGAY

-410 LFGAAAELTRLAGW
+410 LFGATSELTRLAGW

-475 VDLAQAAVERNR
+475 VDLAQAALERNR

-509 NDAPAAG
+509 NDSHACG
-516 AALKAAEGWLERSRD
+516 AALSSAEGWLERSRE

-539 GFYSYDR
+539 DFYSYDR
-546 FAADAAEC
+546 LAADAAEC
-554 HLDLKAPRQ
+554 YRDLKAPRQ
-563 VRRFTEQA
+563 VRRFTEKA

-613 AGRISSAR
+613 ANRISSAR

-627 DLLHRLEPYGHEPRV
+627 DLLHRLEPYGDEPRV

>member
-12 LGTVLA
+12 LGAVLA

-62 APHLIAAAIGAKLG
+62 APHLIAAAIGQKLG

-102 VAEAVRSATELYRLD
+102 VGQAVRSATELYRLD
-117 LAGRRAGSGGI
+117 LAGRRAGGGGI

-133 GSFSVSAYATPASR
+133 GSFAVSAYATPASR
-147 WLISPADPSV
+147 WLITPADSSV
-157 ERDAN
+157 ARDP
-162 AARTAVLGPQ
+162 VPGD
-172 GTTEGA
+172 GS
-178 RTGAGAHGAP
+178 GAP
-188 GRAAGSSDVE
+188 L
-198 TTTESSTTAPAASST
+198 
-213 EPSPTPDTADGAA
+213 
-226 HGTPDAGGYSRVPAG
+226 
-241 PAETPGSRRQSGPPA
+241 
-256 AAGARPAAG
+256 
-265 AQAADPPGPGTPA
+265 
-278 PGSPRTASIPT
+278 
-289 QPGPQNTSASG
+289 
-300 TAASASARAVRS
+300 
-312 DRAAKAA
+312 K
-319 PAPSAP
+319 
-325 PRRGGGGASTGTGT
+325 
-339 GTLAPPVTSDISP
+339 
-352 LRVGHSDVAKLRE
+352 VGHSDVQKLRE
-365 AAQDARRWDSKYGGG
+365 AAEDARRWDSKYGGG

-390 LRVDAAPLLLGSY
+390 LRVEAAPLLLGSY

-410 LFGAAAELTRLAGW
+410 LFGASAELTRLAGW

-470 FADEG
+470 FGDEG
-475 VDLAQAAVERNR
+475 VDLAQAALERNR

-503 RAHAKA
+503 RAHARA
-509 NDAPAAG
+509 GDAQAAG
-516 AALKAAEGWLERSRD
+516 AALKAAEGWLERARD
-531 GDADPSWL
+531 GDNDPSWL

-554 HLDLKAPRQ
+554 YRDLKAPRQ
-563 VRRFTEQA
+563 VRRFTEHA

-602 ACAAGTRAVEV
+602 ACEQGVRAVEV

-627 DLLHRLEPYGHEPRV
+627 DLLHRLEPYGDEPRV
-642 AELRERAR
+642 VELRERAR
-650 PLLVAPA
+650 PLLMAPA

>member
-1 MSREQRGPNEK
+1 MSRELREPNEK
-12 LGTVLA
+12 LGAVLA

-102 VAEAVRSATELYRLD
+102 VGAAVRSATDLYRLD
-117 LAGRRAGSGGI
+117 LAGRRGGGGI

-133 GSFSVSAYATPASR
+133 GSFSVAAYATPASR
-147 WLISPADPSV
+147 WLISPADSSVAREPAGSAGPVRPAHQPSAAAPSSAH
-157 ERDAN
+157 DAPTHS
-162 AARTAVLGPQ
+162 APAHDAPT
-172 GTTEGA
+172 
-178 RTGAGAHGAP
+178 HGAP
-188 GRAAGSSDVE
+188 AQGAPTRDAPTRDLPSSPAPKSPTPKSPTPGTPETGSRPSPEGR
-198 TTTESSTTAPAASST
+198 TTGPATGPMTAPADRTAGPPST
-213 EPSPTPDTADGAA
+213 VVPAQ
-226 HGTPDAGGYSRVPAG
+226 HGT
-241 PAETPGSRRQSGPPA
+241 ETLRDHVQ
-256 AAGARPAAG
+256 
-265 AQAADPPGPGTPA
+265 
-278 PGSPRTASIPT
+278 
-289 QPGPQNTSASG
+289 
-300 TAASASARAVRS
+300 
-312 DRAAKAA
+312 
-319 PAPSAP
+319 
-325 PRRGGGGASTGTGT
+325 
-339 GTLAPPVTSDISP
+339 
-352 LRVGHSDVAKLRE
+352 RVGHSDVTKLRE
-365 AAQDARRWDSKYGGG
+365 AAEDARRWDSKYGGG

-403 SDEVGRA
+403 TDEVGRA
-410 LFGAAAELTRLAGW
+410 LFGATAELTRLAGW

-456 YVLASMSLQATYRG
+456 YVLASMSLQATYRD
-470 FADEG
+470 FPDEG

-509 NDAPAAG
+509 GDSAAAG
-516 AALKAAEGWLERSRD
+516 AALRAAEGWLERSRE
-531 GDADPSWL
+531 GDPDPTWL

-554 HLDLKAPRQ
+554 YRDLKLPRQ

-578 FVRSH
+578 YVRSH

-627 DLLHRLEPYGHEPRV
+627 DLLHRLEPYGDEPRV

>member
-1 MSREQRGPNEK
+1 MSREPRGPNEK

-62 APHLIAAAIGAKLG
+62 APHLIAAAIAGKLG

-90 PAPEVGLAFPRD
+90 PAPEVGLSFPRD
-102 VAEAVRSATELYRLD
+102 VGQAVRSATELYRLD
-117 LAGRRAGSGGI
+117 LAGRRGGGGI

-133 GSFSVSAYATPASR
+133 GSFAVSAYATPASR
-147 WLISPADPSV
+147 WLISPTDASV
-157 ERDAN
+157 AREAPAS
-162 AARTAVLGPQ
+162 AAAKDGEASTSTNGTLG
-172 GTTEGA
+172 T
-178 RTGAGAHGAP
+178 HGN
-188 GRAAGSSDVE
+188 GSSGSGGHVGG
-198 TTTESSTTAPAASST
+198 ST
-213 EPSPTPDTADGAA
+213 D
-226 HGTPDAGGYSRVPAG
+226 
-241 PAETPGSRRQSGPPA
+241 SGL
-256 AAGARPAAG
+256 
-265 AQAADPPGPGTPA
+265 
-278 PGSPRTASIPT
+278 
-289 QPGPQNTSASG
+289 PQ
-300 TAASASARAVRS
+300 
-312 DRAAKAA
+312 
-319 PAPSAP
+319 
-325 PRRGGGGASTGTGT
+325 
-339 GTLAPPVTSDISP
+339 
-352 LRVGHSDVAKLRE
+352 RVGHSDVAKLRE
-365 AAQDARRWDSKYGGG
+365 AADDARRWDSKYGGG

-410 LFGAAAELTRLAGW
+410 LFGATAELTRLAGW

-475 VDLAQAAVERNR
+475 VDLAQAALERNR

-503 RAHAKA
+503 RAQAKA
-509 NDAPAAG
+509 GDAQACA
-516 AALKAAEGWLERSRD
+516 AALKAAEGWLERARS
-531 GDADPSWL
+531 GDADPPWL
-539 GFYSYDR
+539 GFHSEER

-554 HLDLKAPRQ
+554 YRDLRMPRQ
-563 VRRFTEQA
+563 VQRFTEQA
-571 LSRPTEE
+571 LARPTEE

-627 DLLHRLEPYGHEPRV
+627 DLLHRLEPYGDEPRV
-642 AELRERAR
+642 VELRERAR

>member
-1 MSREQRGPNEK
+1 MSRDTRGPNEK

-62 APHLIAAAIGAKLG
+62 APHLIAAAIGSKLG

-102 VAEAVRSATELYRLD
+102 VSAAVRSATELYRLD
-117 LAGRRAGSGGI
+117 LAGRRAGGGGI

-133 GSFSVSAYATPASR
+133 GSFAVSAYATPASR
-147 WLISPADPSV
+147 WLISPADSSV
-157 ERDAN
+157 
-162 AARTAVLGPQ
+162 ARGVPEAEAGRGGPHD
-172 GTTEGA
+172 TEA
-178 RTGAGAHGAP
+178 DTGPDGAP
-188 GRAAGSSDVE
+188 SGPAAVPEGKPGAVSARDRATGREEPKEAAAGS
-198 TTTESSTTAPAASST
+198 
-213 EPSPTPDTADGAA
+213 EPL
-226 HGTPDAGGYSRVPAG
+226 
-241 PAETPGSRRQSGPPA
+241 
-256 AAGARPAAG
+256 
-265 AQAADPPGPGTPA
+265 
-278 PGSPRTASIPT
+278 
-289 QPGPQNTSASG
+289 PQH
-300 TAASASARAVRS
+300 
-312 DRAAKAA
+312 
-319 PAPSAP
+319 
-325 PRRGGGGASTGTGT
+325 
-339 GTLAPPVTSDISP
+339 
-352 LRVGHSDVAKLRE
+352 VGHSDVSKLRE
-365 AAQDARRWDSKYGGG
+365 AAEDARRWDSKYGGG

-390 LRVDAAPLLLGSY
+390 LRVDAAPLLLASY

-410 LFGAAAELTRLAGW
+410 LFGATAELTRLAGW

-475 VDLAQAAVERNR
+475 VDLAQAALERNR

-503 RAHAKA
+503 RAQAKA
-509 NDAPAAG
+509 GEGRACEV
-516 AALKAAEGWLERSRD
+516 ALKASEGWLERSRD
-531 GDADPSWL
+531 GDPDPSWL
-539 GFYSYDR
+539 DFYSYER

-554 HLDLKAPRQ
+554 YRDLRLPRQ

-627 DLLHRLEPYGHEPRV
+627 DLLHRLEPYGDEPRV
-642 AELRERAR
+642 VELRERAR
-650 PLLVAPA
+650 PLLVAQA

>member
-1 MSREQRGPNEK
+1 MSRELREPNEK
-12 LGTVLA
+12 LGAVLA

-102 VAEAVRSATELYRLD
+102 IGAAVRSATDLYRLD
-117 LAGRRAGSGGI
+117 LAGRRGGGGI

-147 WLISPADPSV
+147 WLISPADGSV
-157 ERDAN
+157 
-162 AARTAVLGPQ
+162 AREP
-172 GTTEGA
+172 
-178 RTGAGAHGAP
+178 
-188 GRAAGSSDVE
+188 
-198 TTTESSTTAPAASST
+198 APAT
-213 EPSPTPDTADGAA
+213 DP
-226 HGTPDAGGYSRVPAG
+226 
-241 PAETPGSRRQSGPPA
+241 GPPA
-256 AAGARPAAG
+256 AVGTTVPASG
-265 AQAADPPGPGTPA
+265 GVRTAAPVRTTSVAAPRRASETPA
-278 PGSPRTASIPT
+278 QGVVPAQS
-289 QPGPQNTSASG
+289 GPET
-300 TAASASARAVRS
+300 
-312 DRAAKAA
+312 A
-319 PAPSAP
+319 PAVPVVLSD
-325 PRRGGGGASTGTGT
+325 AS
-339 GTLAPPVTSDISP
+339 PQ
-352 LRVGHSDVAKLRE
+352 RVGHSDVTKLRE
-365 AAQDARRWDSKYGGG
+365 AAEDARRWDSKYGGG

-403 SDEVGRA
+403 TDEVGRA
-410 LFGAAAELTRLAGW
+410 LFGATAELTRLAGW

-456 YVLASMSLQATYRG
+456 YVLASMSLQATYRD
-470 FADEG
+470 FPDEG

-509 NDAPAAG
+509 GDSAAAG
-516 AALKAAEGWLERSRD
+516 SALRAAEGWLERSRQ
-531 GDADPSWL
+531 GDADPTWL

-554 HLDLKAPRQ
+554 YRDLKLPRQ

-578 FVRSH
+578 YVRSH

-627 DLLHRLEPYGHEPRV
+627 DLLHRLEPYGDEPRV

-650 PLLVAPA
+650 PLLVTPA

>member
-1 MSREQRGPNEK
+1 MSRELREPNEK
-12 LGTVLA
+12 LGAVLA

-102 VAEAVRSATELYRLD
+102 VGEAVRSATDLYRLD
-117 LAGRRAGSGGI
+117 LAGRRGGGGI

-133 GSFSVSAYATPASR
+133 GSFAVSAYATPASR
-147 WLISPADPSV
+147 WLISPVDGSVAREPAPPREAVAPREPVAD
-157 ERDAN
+157 
-162 AARTAVLGPQ
+162 
-172 GTTEGA
+172 
-178 RTGAGAHGAP
+178 
-188 GRAAGSSDVE
+188 
-198 TTTESSTTAPAASST
+198 TAPAAPAQGPT
-213 EPSPTPDTADGAA
+213 ASPTPSSTGL
-226 HGTPDAGGYSRVPAG
+226 PAQSSG
-241 PAETPGSRRQSGPPA
+241 ETPHAPPA
-256 AAGARPAAG
+256 PPPAPGPGPVPVPVLATVPAAG
-265 AQAADPPGPGTPA
+265 AVLADA
-278 PGSPRTASIPT
+278 SP
-289 QPGPQNTSASG
+289 Q
-300 TAASASARAVRS
+300 
-312 DRAAKAA
+312 
-319 PAPSAP
+319 
-325 PRRGGGGASTGTGT
+325 
-339 GTLAPPVTSDISP
+339 
-352 LRVGHSDVAKLRE
+352 RVGHSDVTKLRE
-365 AAQDARRWDSKYGGG
+365 AAEDARRWDSKYGGG

-403 SDEVGRA
+403 SDDVGRA
-410 LFGAAAELTRLAGW
+410 LFGATAELTRLAGW

-456 YVLASMSLQATYRG
+456 YVLASMSLQATYRD
-470 FADEG
+470 FPDEG

-509 NDAPAAG
+509 GDSAAAG
-516 AALKAAEGWLERSRD
+516 AALRAAEGWLERARE
-531 GDADPSWL
+531 GDLDPTWL

-554 HLDLKAPRQ
+554 YRDLKLPRQ

-578 FVRSH
+578 YVRSH

-627 DLLHRLEPYGHEPRV
+627 DLLHRLEPYGDEPRV

>member
-12 LGTVLA
+12 LGAVLA

-62 APHLIAAAIGAKLG
+62 APHLIAAAIGQKLG

-102 VAEAVRSATELYRLD
+102 VGQAVKSATELYRLD

-133 GSFSVSAYATPASR
+133 GSFAVTAYATPASR
-147 WLISPADPSV
+147 WLITPADSSV
-157 ERDAN
+157 
-162 AARTAVLGPQ
+162 AR
-172 GTTEGA
+172 E
-178 RTGAGAHGAP
+178 
-188 GRAAGSSDVE
+188 
-198 TTTESSTTAPAASST
+198 
-213 EPSPTPDTADGAA
+213 
-226 HGTPDAGGYSRVPAG
+226 
-241 PAETPGSRRQSGPPA
+241 
-256 AAGARPAAG
+256 AAGAEGSG
-265 AQAADPPGPGTPA
+265 AP
-278 PGSPRTASIPT
+278 I
-289 QPGPQNTSASG
+289 
-300 TAASASARAVRS
+300 
-312 DRAAKAA
+312 K
-319 PAPSAP
+319 
-325 PRRGGGGASTGTGT
+325 
-339 GTLAPPVTSDISP
+339 
-352 LRVGHSDVAKLRE
+352 VGHSDVRKLRE
-365 AAQDARRWDSKYGGG
+365 AAEDARRWDSKYGGG

-390 LRVDAAPLLLGSY
+390 LRVEAAPLLLGSY

-410 LFGAAAELTRLAGW
+410 LFGASAELTRLAGW

-470 FADEG
+470 FGDEG
-475 VDLAQAAVERNR
+475 VDLAQAALERNR

-503 RAHAKA
+503 RAHARA
-509 NDAPAAG
+509 GDAQAAG
-516 AALKAAEGWLERSRD
+516 AALKSAEGWLERSRE
-531 GDADPSWL
+531 GDNDPTWL
-539 GFYSYDR
+539 GFYGYDR

-554 HLDLKAPRQ
+554 YRDLKAPRQ

-571 LSRPTEE
+571 LSKPTEE

-602 ACAAGTRAVEV
+602 ACEQGVRAVEV

-621 TTEYVR
+621 TTEYVK
-627 DLLHRLEPYGHEPRV
+627 DLLHRLEPYGDEPRV

-650 PLLVAPA
+650 PLLMAPA

>member
-62 APHLIAAAIGAKLG
+62 APHLIAAAIGQKLG

-102 VAEAVRSATELYRLD
+102 VGEAVRSATELYRLD
-117 LAGRRAGSGGI
+117 LAGRRAGGGGI

-133 GSFSVSAYATPASR
+133 GSFAVSAYATPASR
-147 WLISPADPSV
+147 WLITPADSSV
-157 ERDAN
+157 ERLVEPAEEP
-162 AARTAVLGPQ
+162 AVG
-172 GTTEGA
+172 EG
-178 RTGAGAHGAP
+178 
-188 GRAAGSSDVE
+188 
-198 TTTESSTTAPAASST
+198 
-213 EPSPTPDTADGAA
+213 PDT
-226 HGTPDAGGYSRVPAG
+226 G
-241 PAETPGSRRQSGPPA
+241 PHA
-256 AAGARPAAG
+256 
-265 AQAADPPGPGTPA
+265 
-278 PGSPRTASIPT
+278 
-289 QPGPQNTSASG
+289 
-300 TAASASARAVRS
+300 
-312 DRAAKAA
+312 
-319 PAPSAP
+319 
-325 PRRGGGGASTGTGT
+325 
-339 GTLAPPVTSDISP
+339 
-352 LRVGHSDVAKLRE
+352 RVGHSDVAKLRE
-365 AAQDARRWDSKYGGG
+365 AAEDARRWDSKYGGG

-410 LFGAAAELTRLAGW
+410 LFGATAELTRLAGW

-475 VDLAQAAVERNR
+475 VDLAQAALERNR

-509 NDAPAAG
+509 SDGTAAA
-516 AALKAAEGWLERSRD
+516 AALKAAEGWLERSRE

-546 FAADAAEC
+546 FCADAAEC
-554 HLDLKAPRQ
+554 YRDLKAPRQ

-627 DLLHRLEPYGHEPRV
+627 DLLHRLEPYGDEPRV
-642 AELRERAR
+642 MELRERAR
-650 PLLVAPA
+650 PLLMAPA

>member
-62 APHLIAAAIGAKLG
+62 APHLIAAAIGQKLG

-102 VAEAVRSATELYRLD
+102 VGQAVRSATELYRLD

-133 GSFSVSAYATPASR
+133 GSFAVSAYATPASR
-147 WLISPADPSV
+147 WLITPADSSV
-157 ERDAN
+157 AREAN
-162 AARTAVLGPQ
+162 SA
-172 GTTEGA
+172 
-178 RTGAGAHGAP
+178 
-188 GRAAGSSDVE
+188 
-198 TTTESSTTAPAASST
+198 ESS
-213 EPSPTPDTADGAA
+213 
-226 HGTPDAGGYSRVPAG
+226 GTPL
-241 PAETPGSRRQSGPPA
+241 
-256 AAGARPAAG
+256 
-265 AQAADPPGPGTPA
+265 
-278 PGSPRTASIPT
+278 
-289 QPGPQNTSASG
+289 
-300 TAASASARAVRS
+300 
-312 DRAAKAA
+312 K
-319 PAPSAP
+319 
-325 PRRGGGGASTGTGT
+325 
-339 GTLAPPVTSDISP
+339 
-352 LRVGHSDVAKLRE
+352 VGHSDVQKLRE
-365 AAQDARRWDSKYGGG
+365 AAEDARRWDSKYGGG

-390 LRVDAAPLLLGSY
+390 LRVEAAPLLLGSY

-410 LFGAAAELTRLAGW
+410 LFGASAELTRLAGW

-470 FADEG
+470 FGDEG
-475 VDLAQAAVERNR
+475 VDLAQAALERNR

-503 RAHAKA
+503 RSHAKA
-509 NDAPAAG
+509 GDAQAAG
-516 AALKAAEGWLERSRD
+516 AALKAAEGWLERSRE
-531 GDADPSWL
+531 GDNDPSWL

-554 HLDLKAPRQ
+554 YRDLKAPRQ

-571 LSRPTEE
+571 LSKPTEE

-602 ACAAGTRAVEV
+602 ACEQGVRAVEV

-621 TTEYVR
+621 TTEYVK
-627 DLLHRLEPYGHEPRV
+627 DLLHRLEPYGDEPRV
-642 AELRERAR
+642 VELRERAR
-650 PLLVAPA
+650 PLLMAPA

>member
-1 MSREQRGPNEK
+1 MSRELRGPNEK

-30 VNDLGAQRGLTL
+30 VNDLGSQRGLTL

-102 VAEAVRSATELYRLD
+102 VGEAVRSATDLYRLD

-133 GSFSVSAYATPASR
+133 GSFAVSAYATPASR
-147 WLISPADPSV
+147 WLISPADSSV
-157 ERDAN
+157 ARDAAMAE
-162 AARTAVLGPQ
+162 AARRAHAAHGGP
-172 GTTEGA
+172 GP
-178 RTGAGAHGAP
+178 TGPAGGPAGGLAGGPSGAP
-188 GRAAGSSDVE
+188 GAPGTASAALQ
-198 TTTESSTTAPAASST
+198 P
-213 EPSPTPDTADGAA
+213 GAT
-226 HGTPDAGGYSRVPAG
+226 G
-241 PAETPGSRRQSGPPA
+241 
-256 AAGARPAAG
+256 
-265 AQAADPPGPGTPA
+265 PPGP
-278 PGSPRTASIPT
+278 
-289 QPGPQNTSASG
+289 
-300 TAASASARAVRS
+300 
-312 DRAAKAA
+312 D
-319 PAPSAP
+319 
-325 PRRGGGGASTGTGT
+325 GAGE
-339 GTLAPPVTSDISP
+339 VSP

-365 AAQDARRWDSKYGGG
+365 AAADARRWDSKYGGG

-390 LRVDAAPLLLGSY
+390 LRVDAAPLLLAAY
-403 SDEVGRA
+403 SDEVGRG
-410 LFGAAAELTRLAGW
+410 LFGATAELTRLAGW

-475 VDLAQAAVERNR
+475 VDLAQAALERNR

-509 NDAPAAG
+509 GDAAAAG
-516 AALKAAEGWLERSRD
+516 AALKAAEGWLERSRA

-554 HLDLKAPRQ
+554 YRDLKAPRQ
-563 VRRFTEQA
+563 MRRFTEQA

-578 FVRSH
+578 FARSH

-627 DLLHRLEPYGHEPRV
+627 DLLHRLEPYGDEPRV

>member
-102 VAEAVRSATELYRLD
+102 VGEAVRSATELYRLD
-117 LAGRRAGSGGI
+117 LAGRRAGGGGI

-147 WLISPADPSV
+147 WLISPADASV
-157 ERDAN
+157 ARDSS
-162 AARTAVLGPQ
+162 AAEAEILGTQSVP
-172 GTTEGA
+172 T
-178 RTGAGAHGAP
+178 AHGAQSAP
-188 GRAAGSSDVE
+188 GAQRGASAGAAPGV
-198 TTTESSTTAPAASST
+198 
-213 EPSPTPDTADGAA
+213 PSPEGA
-226 HGTPDAGGYSRVPAG
+226 
-241 PAETPGSRRQSGPPA
+241 PGA
-256 AAGARPAAG
+256 
-265 AQAADPPGPGTPA
+265 PGTPA
-278 PGSPRTASIPT
+278 LPV
-289 QPGPQNTSASG
+289 QPGPDSMN
-300 TAASASARAVRS
+300 
-312 DRAAKAA
+312 
-319 PAPSAP
+319 
-325 PRRGGGGASTGTGT
+325 
-339 GTLAPPVTSDISP
+339 DISP
-352 LRVGHSDVAKLRE
+352 LRVGHSDVSKLRE

-509 NDAPAAG
+509 SDAPAAG
-516 AALKAAEGWLERSRD
+516 AALKAAESWLERSRD

-554 HLDLKAPRQ
+554 YRDLKAPRQ

-627 DLLHRLEPYGHEPRV
+627 DLLHRLEPYGDEPRV

>member
-62 APHLIAAAIGAKLG
+62 APHLIAAAIGQKLG

-102 VAEAVRSATELYRLD
+102 VGEAVRSATDLYRLD
-117 LAGRRAGSGGI
+117 LAGRRAGGGGI

-133 GSFSVSAYATPASR
+133 GSFAVSAYATPASR
-147 WLISPADPSV
+147 WLITPADPSV
-157 ERDAN
+157 EREAP
-162 AARTAVLGPQ
+162 RLGS
-172 GTTEGA
+172 EAGA
-178 RTGAGAHGAP
+178 GPGAGSGSGSGSGGEESGAGAA
-188 GRAAGSSDVE
+188 
-198 TTTESSTTAPAASST
+198 AAS
-213 EPSPTPDTADGAA
+213 E
-226 HGTPDAGGYSRVPAG
+226 HV
-241 PAETPGSRRQSGPPA
+241 
-256 AAGARPAAG
+256 
-265 AQAADPPGPGTPA
+265 
-278 PGSPRTASIPT
+278 
-289 QPGPQNTSASG
+289 
-300 TAASASARAVRS
+300 
-312 DRAAKAA
+312 
-319 PAPSAP
+319 
-325 PRRGGGGASTGTGT
+325 
-339 GTLAPPVTSDISP
+339 
-352 LRVGHSDVAKLRE
+352 RVGHSDVAKLRE
-365 AAQDARRWDSKYGGG
+365 AAEDARRWDSKYGGG

-410 LFGAAAELTRLAGW
+410 LFGATAELTRLAGW

-475 VDLAQAAVERNR
+475 VDLAQAALERNR

-509 NDAPAAG
+509 GDGPAAA
-516 AALKAAEGWLERSRD
+516 AALKAAEGWLERSRP
-531 GDADPSWL
+531 GDADPTWL

-546 FAADAAEC
+546 FCADAAEC
-554 HLDLKAPRQ
+554 YRDLRMPRE

-627 DLLHRLEPYGHEPRV
+627 DLLHRLEPYGDEPRV
-642 AELRERAR
+642 VELRERAR
-650 PLLVAPA
+650 PLLMAPV